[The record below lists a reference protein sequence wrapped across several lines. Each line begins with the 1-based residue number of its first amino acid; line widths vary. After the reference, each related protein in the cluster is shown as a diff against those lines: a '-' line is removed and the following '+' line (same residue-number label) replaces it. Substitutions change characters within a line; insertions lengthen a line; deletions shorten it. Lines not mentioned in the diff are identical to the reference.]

1 MVATEQSSVREI
13 LESKVKEKPGFII
26 VGEAESAI
34 KAMSLARTLRPDVA
48 IIDSALPH
56 NFGIDSLPLSRIG
69 GLDTAQAISEE
80 MPDTRVILLT
90 NTDTWT
96 VPNKTV
102 ELDIEEVLK
111 GNFGGGETL
120 VAEPAR
126 PEPTPAPVSFTKAVT
141 IDVPSDI
148 GKQNLADS
156 SLFIG
161 MLLSLLG
168 GLFIV
173 TMLLAPAGFIMLGL
187 GIAVSAFGAI
197 CGMFRRRA
205 DSREDFSAGT
215 EEDER

>member
-1 MVATEQSSVREI
+1 MVATEQSSIREI

-56 NFGIDSLPLSRIG
+56 NFGIDSVPLSRIG

-90 NTDTWT
+90 NTDTWM

-111 GNFGGGETL
+111 GNFDGRQTL
-120 VAEPAR
+120 VAEPAQ
-126 PEPTPAPVSFTKAVT
+126 PEPSPPPVSFTRADTV
-141 IDVPSDI
+141 DVPSEV

-156 SLFIG
+156 SIFIG
-161 MLLSLLG
+161 LLMCLLG
-168 GLFIV
+168 GIMIV
-173 TMLLAPAGFIMLGL
+173 SLLMAPAGLFVLGL
-187 GIAVSAFGAI
+187 GIAVTAFGAVV
-197 CGMFRRRA
+197 GMFRRHA
-205 DSREDFSAGT
+205 DSRDDFTAGT